1 MAGNNLINHLFT
13 IFFTMRNI
21 FLFISL
27 AALVFSSCRFVEGQ
41 RIHGDGNV
49 THEQRTVPG
58 FTGVETH
65 GSIDIEV
72 TQGDYNVKVESDQN
86 VIPYILTEVVNGRLQ
101 VRFKDGFNS
110 FNYTKAI
117 VYVTAPTLTA
127 FEIHGSGNIN
137 GKGVIN
143 GNDASE
149 VTVSGSG
156 NVTLALHCPALTTQT
171 HGSGDIAL
179 TGETKDLSTSVSGS
193 GNVHAFDL
201 KAENVKTSTHGSGDI
216 ETSAAVKLE
225 AEIYGSGNV
234 TYKGSPQIN
243 TESHGS
249 GSVRHEG

>member
-1 MAGNNLINHLFT
+1 MKK
-13 IFFTMRNI
+13 I
-21 FLFISL
+21 FLFAAL
-27 AALVFSSCRFVEGQ
+27 AATVITSCRFVEGQ
-41 RIHGDGNV
+41 RVHGDGNV
-49 THEQRTVPG
+49 TREQRTVSG

-86 VIPYILTEVVNGRLQ
+86 IIPYILTEVVNGRLQ

-110 FNYTKAI
+110 FSYTRAI
-117 VYVTAPTLTA
+117 VYVAAPTLNA

-137 GKGVIN
+137 GKGMIN
-143 GNDASE
+143 GNDPAE
-149 VTVSGSG
+149 IEVSGSG
-156 NVTLALHCPALTTQT
+156 NVTLALHCPGLTTET
-171 HGSGDIAL
+171 HGSGDISLA
-179 TGETKDLSTSVSGS
+179 GETKDLSAGISGS

-201 KAENVKTSTHGSGDI
+201 KAENVKTTTHGSGDI
-216 ETSAAVKLE
+216 ETSASAKLD

-249 GSVRHEG
+249 GSVRHEN